1 MVQLIANEL
10 MKIKKVYLFY
20 GEHYIMGKLWH
31 PKKEFNR
38 KSVEFCKPE
47 KWDCTDLKTDTVLK
61 ENNILSEELK

>member
-1 MVQLIANEL
+1 
-10 MKIKKVYLFY
+10 
-20 GEHYIMGKLWH
+20 MGKLWH